1 MSTNK
6 KNILKNRINDIK
18 EEILFSKQKQ
28 LFISYVIF
36 ALIIIIMLIVFFSYL
51 KNFGEITLKSNKKDI
66 FSINDLT
73 INNLKYGDYEK
84 DVIKEL
90 GKAKSIKKETINN
103 YEYKILS
110 YDGLIVYL
118 KEYYEDYKLS
128 KVEITSKKY
137 YASRKIRVGKKITN
151 VFKKYRVDNKK
162 GAYIYGNY
170 TNKSLYEKDIDGNIY
185 YGVRSNENILF
196 INRDSK
202 VDNLPTNIAKLNIE
216 YKKGIIRKIT
226 WSYDID

>member
-18 EEILFSKQKQ
+18 EEILLSRQKQ
-28 LFISYVIF
+28 LFISYFIF
-36 ALIIIIMLIVFFSYL
+36 ALILIIMLIIFFSYL

-90 GKAKSIKKETINN
+90 GKAKSIKKVTINN

-110 YDGLIVYL
+110 YDGLKVYL

-137 YASRKIRVGKKITN
+137 YVSRKIRVGKKITN

-185 YGVRSNENILF
+185 YGVRSNKNILF

-216 YKKGIIRKIT
+216 YKKGVIRKIT

>member
-1 MSTNK
+1 
-6 KNILKNRINDIK
+6 
-18 EEILFSKQKQ
+18 
-28 LFISYVIF
+28 
-36 ALIIIIMLIVFFSYL
+36 MLIVFFSYL

>member
-6 KNILKNRINDIK
+6 NFLKNRINDIK
-18 EEILFSKQKQ
+18 EEILFSRQKQ

-66 FSINDLT
+66 FSINDLI

-110 YDGLIVYL
+110 YDGLKIYL

-137 YASRKIRVGKKITN
+137 YVSRNIRVGKKITN
-151 VFKKYRVDNKK
+151 VFKKYRVDNKN

>member
-1 MSTNK
+1 M
-6 KNILKNRINDIK
+6 
-18 EEILFSKQKQ
+18 
-28 LFISYVIF
+28 
-36 ALIIIIMLIVFFSYL
+36 
-51 KNFGEITLKSNKKDI
+51 
-66 FSINDLT
+66 
-73 INNLKYGDYEK
+73 
-84 DVIKEL
+84 
-90 GKAKSIKKETINN
+90 
-103 YEYKILS
+103 
-110 YDGLIVYL
+110 
-118 KEYYEDYKLS
+118 
-128 KVEITSKKY
+128 
-137 YASRKIRVGKKITN
+137 GKKITN
-151 VFKKYRVDNKK
+151 VFKKYRVDNKN

>member
-6 KNILKNRINDIK
+6 NFLKNRINDIK
-18 EEILFSKQKQ
+18 EEILFSRQKQ
-28 LFISYVIF
+28 LFISYIIF

-66 FSINDLT
+66 FSINDLI

-110 YDGLIVYL
+110 YDGLKIYL

-137 YASRKIRVGKKITN
+137 YVSRKIRVGKKITN
-151 VFKKYRVDNKK
+151 VFKKYRVDNKN

-202 VDNLPTNIAKLNIE
+202 VDNLPTNIAILNIE

>member
-6 KNILKNRINDIK
+6 NFLKNRINDIK
-18 EEILFSKQKQ
+18 EEILFSRQKQ
-28 LFISYVIF
+28 LFISYIIF

-66 FSINDLT
+66 FSINDLI

-110 YDGLIVYL
+110 YDGLKIYL

-137 YASRKIRVGKKITN
+137 YVSRKIRVGKKITN
-151 VFKKYRVDNKK
+151 VFKKYRVDNKN

-202 VDNLPTNIAKLNIE
+202 VDNIPTNIAKLNIE